1 MKRRL
6 ILHEKLFP
14 RYKFFTSY
22 LIDGRVFFRIFT
34 FYIVFDDDWE
44 RVYKYTIIIRE
55 NYVNVRDQKRDEHGA
70 SFQ

>member
-1 MKRRL
+1 MISSL
-6 ILHEKLFP
+6 QVF
-14 RYKFFTSY
+14 YFNSY

-44 RVYKYTIIIRE
+44 RVYKYTILIRE
-55 NYVNVRDQKRDEHGA
+55 NYVSARDQKRDEHGA